1 MTKVVVLQD
10 QNHLTKSWSI
20 IKTKTQTIQCK
31 RKAYHLKY
39 QVNRFHTDST
49 LQYNKSTLQISR
61 INQWLYRKLPRK
73 ERGSAPK
80 RCIASTVDT
89 KE

>member
-39 QVNRFHTDST
+39 QVNRFHIDST
-49 LQYNKSTLQISR
+49 LLYNKLTLQISR
-61 INQWLYRKLPRK
+61 INQLLYRKLPRK
-73 ERGSAPK
+73 ERESAPK